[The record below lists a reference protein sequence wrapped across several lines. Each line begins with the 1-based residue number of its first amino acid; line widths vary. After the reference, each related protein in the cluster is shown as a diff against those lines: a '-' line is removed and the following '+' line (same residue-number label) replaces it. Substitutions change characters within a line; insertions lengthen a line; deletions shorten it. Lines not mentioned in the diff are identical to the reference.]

1 MHILVTGGTGFIGGA
16 VTRHLLSRGD
26 QVTILA
32 RSAGKAAAA
41 AALGARV
48 ALGDVRDP
56 ASVAL
61 AAARCEIVIHA
72 AGVPRP
78 ASWRIFRLVHVQGTR
93 NVIAAARA
101 GGVRRVVHV
110 ASQAVIF
117 SGVDLLDMQES
128 DRYPTRFIDP
138 YSATKAEGEQA
149 ALSENGRGG
158 LEVTSIRPAV
168 VWGRGD
174 TTVLPIM
181 ARLARSPM
189 GIPMCGDGKNFEATT
204 HIENLVQAIVPAIA
218 APAAPG
224 RAYLIGDAF
233 RVGWKEFLARQVEA
247 ADVHP
252 RFTRIPKSLAMPAAW
267 MLDNAATML
276 ALPVPLARFGLW
288 NSMTSRIITSTRA
301 RDELGYLPRIGFAE
315 GIADLHAW
323 VQEIGGAAALM
334 RGAGRGIVMQSPATI
349 SRSANASHR

>member
-1 MHILVTGGTGFIGGA
+1 VHILVTGGTGFIGGA

-48 ALGDVRDP
+48 ALGDV
-56 ASVAL
+56 
-61 AAARCEIVIHA
+61 
-72 AGVPRP
+72 
-78 ASWRIFRLVHVQGTR
+78 
-93 NVIAAARA
+93 
-101 GGVRRVVHV
+101 
-110 ASQAVIF
+110 
-117 SGVDLLDMQES
+117 
-128 DRYPTRFIDP
+128 
-138 YSATKAEGEQA
+138 
-149 ALSENGRGG
+149 
-158 LEVTSIRPAV
+158 
-168 VWGRGD
+168 
-174 TTVLPIM
+174 
-181 ARLARSPM
+181 
-189 GIPMCGDGKNFEATT
+189 
-204 HIENLVQAIVPAIA
+204 
-218 APAAPG
+218 
-224 RAYLIGDAF
+224 
-233 RVGWKEFLARQVEA
+233 GWKEFLARQVEA
-247 ADVHP
+247 ADVRP

-276 ALPVPLARFGLW
+276 ALPVSLARFGLW

-349 SRSANASHR
+349 SRSADASHR